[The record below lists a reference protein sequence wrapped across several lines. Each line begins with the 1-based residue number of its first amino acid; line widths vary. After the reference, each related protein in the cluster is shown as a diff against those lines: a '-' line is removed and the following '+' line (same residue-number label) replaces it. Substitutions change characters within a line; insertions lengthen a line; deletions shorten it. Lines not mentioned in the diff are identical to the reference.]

1 MIPIRVKKVDVLGIK
16 IDAITMPEA
25 LNKVEELARDKEG
38 HYIVTPNPEFVMQ
51 SLKDGGFREIVNK
64 ADLAFAD
71 GVGILWAAKYLSI
84 PLIKFKPLIKFQAW
98 MQLFFSGIGI
108 VLFPKTLTSVIPE
121 RITGVDMVWEISKLS
136 SKRDFSIFLLGAA
149 PGVAYETSRKLQ
161 LLYPKL
167 QIADVM
173 AGPPHES
180 ENQVINRIKQVK
192 PNFIFLAFPAKD
204 QLLWMQKYAKELS
217 AVIMGIG
224 GAFDFIA
231 EATAL
236 NAPDNDKSKAKRA
249 PMFLQKR
256 GLEWLWRYFTQ
267 PWRKTRIKIATID
280 FIKTVM
286 AYKLAQYK

>member
-1 MIPIRVKKVDVLGIK
+1 MNNTSKKVDVLGVE
-16 IDAITMPEA
+16 IDALTMPEA
-25 LNKVEELARDKEG
+25 LRMAEELALDKKG

-51 SLKDGGFREIVNK
+51 SLNDGEFREIVNN

-71 GVGILWAAKYLSI
+71 GVGILWAAKYLSL
-84 PLIKFKPLIKFQAW
+84 PLIKIKPLIKLQAW
-98 MQLFFSGIGI
+98 IQLFFSGISV
-108 VLFPKTLTSVIPE
+108 VLFPKILTSVIPE

-136 SKRDFSIFLLGAA
+136 SERGFSIFLLGAG
-149 PGVAYETSRKLQ
+149 PGVAYEASRKLQ
-161 LLYPKL
+161 LLYPGL

-180 ENQVINRIKQVK
+180 EEQVIDRIKQVK

-204 QLLWMQKYAKELS
+204 QLYWMKKYAQELS
-217 AVIMGIG
+217 AVMMGIG

-231 EATAL
+231 EASAI
-236 NAPDNDKSKAKRA
+236 NAPSDDNSKAKRA
-249 PMFLQKR
+249 PEFLQDR

-267 PWRKTRIKIATID
+267 PWRKARIKTATID
-280 FIKTVM
+280 FIKTVL

>member
-1 MIPIRVKKVDVLGIK
+1 MNKKIDVLGIK
-16 IDAITMPEA
+16 IDAVTMPQA
-25 LNKVEELARDKEG
+25 LSRVEELARDKKG
-38 HYIVTPNPEFVMQ
+38 HYIVTPNPEFIMQ
-51 SLKDGGFREIVNK
+51 SLKDGEFREIVNK

-71 GVGILWAAKYLSI
+71 GVGVLWAAKYLSL
-84 PLIKFKPLIKFQAW
+84 PLIKIKPLIKLHAW
-98 MQLFFSGIGI
+98 IQLFFSGISI
-108 VLFPKTLTSVIPE
+108 ILFPKILTSVIPE

-136 SKRDFSIFLLGAA
+136 SKRGFSVFLLGAA
-149 PGVAYETSRKLQ
+149 PGVAYEASRKLQ
-161 LLYPKL
+161 LLYPGL

-180 ENQVINRIKQVK
+180 EEQVINRIKQMK

-204 QLLWMQKYAKELS
+204 QLLWMQKYAQELS
-217 AVIMGIG
+217 AVMMGIG

-236 NAPDNDKSKAKRA
+236 NAPSNDTSKARRA
-249 PMFLQKR
+249 PEFLQNR

-267 PWRKTRIKIATID
+267 PWRKTRIKTATID

-286 AYKLAQYK
+286 AYKLAHYK